1 MYFPFTEKVGDSIDT
16 VPLRGSIDTVP
27 LRGSIDTVPLRGSID
42 TVPLRGSIDTVPKR
56 DSIADKLNAVPD
68 TASMDSLQLAIWKHN
83 KQIDDSLYADSLN
96 RQRKS
101 GIDAPVE
108 YTAEDSMTYEGDTK
122 LAFLYGKA
130 HVKYQN
136 MDLESD
142 KMYMSMD
149 SSLVHAMGSR
159 DTTGKK
165 YGLPVFKMGS
175 DTYETDTMSFN
186 FKTKK
191 GLISNVYTQQSDGF
205 MTSELSKRGANG
217 DMFLLHGR
225 YTTCDEPHPDFYF
238 AMSRAKVRPGKD
250 VVFGP
255 TYLVVC
261 DVPLPF
267 AVPYGF
273 FPFTKSYSSGFI
285 MPTYGDET
293 SRGFY
298 LRDGGYYFA
307 ISDKMD
313 LKLIGE
319 IFTKGSWGVSAASNY
334 RKRYR
339 YSGSI
344 YASYQSSVEGE
355 KNMPDYSKT
364 TSFKVQWSHRQDAKA
379 NPYSTF
385 SASVNFSTTN
395 YERNNLTSMYN
406 PQTMTQSTRTS
417 SVSWSTGFSSIGM
430 TLSTSMNIS
439 QNMRDSSMS
448 LTLPDLNVNIAKFY
462 PFKRKHA
469 AGKEKWYEKLYMSY
483 TGQFT
488 NGINAKE
495 DKVLKSNLVR
505 DWKNGM
511 QHKIPIGGNFTLFG
525 YLNVNPSFNFT
536 DRMYLQK
543 YKRSWDAD
551 KQREVVNEDL
561 RFLYSQPQTV
571 R

>member
-1 MYFPFTEKVGDSIDT
+1 MYFPFTEKVRDSIDT

-238 AMSRAKVRPGKD
+238 AMFWA
-250 VVFGP
+250 
-255 TYLVVC
+255 
-261 DVPLPF
+261 
-267 AVPYGF
+267 
-273 FPFTKSYSSGFI
+273 FI
-285 MPTYGDET
+285 
-293 SRGFY
+293 
-298 LRDGGYYFA
+298 
-307 ISDKMD
+307 
-313 LKLIGE
+313 
-319 IFTKGSWGVSAASNY
+319 
-334 RKRYR
+334 
-339 YSGSI
+339 
-344 YASYQSSVEGE
+344 
-355 KNMPDYSKT
+355 
-364 TSFKVQWSHRQDAKA
+364 
-379 NPYSTF
+379 
-385 SASVNFSTTN
+385 VN
-395 YERNNLTSMYN
+395 
-406 PQTMTQSTRTS
+406 
-417 SVSWSTGFSSIGM
+417 
-430 TLSTSMNIS
+430 
-439 QNMRDSSMS
+439 
-448 LTLPDLNVNIAKFY
+448 
-462 PFKRKHA
+462 
-469 AGKEKWYEKLYMSY
+469 
-483 TGQFT
+483 
-488 NGINAKE
+488 
-495 DKVLKSNLVR
+495 
-505 DWKNGM
+505 
-511 QHKIPIGGNFTLFG
+511 
-525 YLNVNPSFNFT
+525 
-536 DRMYLQK
+536 
-543 YKRSWDAD
+543 
-551 KQREVVNEDL
+551 
-561 RFLYSQPQTV
+561 
-571 R
+571 